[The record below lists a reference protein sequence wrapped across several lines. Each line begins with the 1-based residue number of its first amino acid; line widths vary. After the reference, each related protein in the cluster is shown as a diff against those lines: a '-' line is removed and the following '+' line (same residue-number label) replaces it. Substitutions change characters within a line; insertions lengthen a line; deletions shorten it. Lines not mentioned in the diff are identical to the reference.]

1 MEKLEFIQELV
12 EARIFRYDQDFKH
25 ESMSDIALTTYAM
38 FLMLEIL
45 RRYDAEYATK
55 YAKDTFTY
63 GDFSA
68 VRSYATDL
76 HNLLAGLAQ
85 KLPEADQLVTVPE
98 FLIKRHLREIMY
110 GQRTI
115 QLTRQF
121 YLQLERDLSIS
132 NTALKSVR
140 RNIIDYTDLS
150 SAEYLDS
157 AERVHRLLLN
167 LAPNADLHWR
177 YRSTVRDKL
186 LLK

>member
-12 EARIFRYDQDFKH
+12 EARVFRYDQDFNRK
-25 ESMSDIALTTYAM
+25 SRSDIALTTYAM

-45 RRYDAEYATK
+45 RRYDAEFATK

-85 KLPEADQLVTVPE
+85 KMPEADVFVSVPE

-121 YLQLERDLSIS
+121 YFQLEQDLGIN
-132 NTALKSVR
+132 NTAMKSVR

-150 SAEYLDS
+150 AAEYLDS

-177 YRSTVRDKL
+177 YKSTIRDKL